1 MELDELKATWK
12 QLDIKLQNTQLISNK
27 IIVSMI
33 RERSSSRLAKVKR
46 RYLFL
51 LLYLAIWLS
60 VGVAVLAGNPF
71 DYSMQLEFAPIF
83 VYCACLSVLT
93 LFLIKINI
101 DLQNVEVNQDSISIS
116 IKKIISIIEKYEN
129 PNQFLSK
136 ARRLLLVSTTV
147 LFPLSFLPRKIARV
161 GLQAGLIDTL
171 IPILISAILVFVAYK
186 LGAFKERNADRFKE
200 YLTDLNELKGLSEQM
215 N

>member
-12 QLDIKLQNTQLISNK
+12 QLDIKLQNTQLISDK

-129 PNQFLSK
+129 PNQFLSW

-147 LFPLSFLPRKIARV
+147 LFPLSFLPRKITRV

>member
-12 QLDIKLQNTQLISNK
+12 QLDIKLQNTQLISDK

-129 PNQFLSK
+129 PNQFLSW

>member
-129 PNQFLSK
+129 PNQFLSW

-171 IPILISAILVFVAYK
+171 IPILISAILVLVAYK
-186 LGAFKERNADRFKE
+186 FGAFQEKNADRFKE

>member
-101 DLQNVEVNQDSISIS
+101 DLQKVEVNQDSISIS
-116 IKKIISIIEKYEN
+116 IKKIISIIEKYKN
-129 PNQFLSK
+129 PNQFLSW